1 MVLRNPLRAF
11 LHLRQ
16 QHGLAIRF
24 YHLQLWWWYFSYA
37 SFFIMLH
44 SYLCFYGPPPYAR
57 SKTRGTNVLTRNH
70 AAWSWCFLTLQ
81 WILSNVFSMS
91 IKFIYQDDIHS
102 KLCLMMLRQK
112 NMLFVHHLGF
122 FEIYFFLSFRW
133 YPLHLSFYQAQSCIL
148 FQILRVKWYLFSF
161 YSELRSLSLGVS
173 KWYPLIIKQAFSLV
187 RVGM

>member
-1 MVLRNPLRAF
+1 MSNTPKSWRYICYLEILKETKGPWTYMVLRNPLRAF

-44 SYLCFYGPPPYAR
+44 SSFIHLCFYGPPPYAR
-57 SKTRGTNVLTRNH
+57 RKTRGTNVLTRNQPEVDGF
-70 AAWSWCFLTLQ
+70 FLTLQ

-102 KLCLMMLRQK
+102 KLCLLMLRQK

-122 FEIYFFLSFRW
+122 FLNPFLSFLKMVSTSSFILSSTV
-133 YPLHLSFYQAQSCIL
+133 LHSL
-148 FQILRVKWYLFSF
+148 FRYW
-161 YSELRSLSLGVS
+161 E
-173 KWYPLIIKQAFSLV
+173 
-187 RVGM
+187 